1 MGMASLPQ
9 LKLEEMAMFSLC
21 SYKQSMQKMVIIFS
35 SSRCL
40 WRSPA
45 SLFSCKN
52 KLASLIQTY
61 KTNALSFRAASATPS
76 EHTAHS
82 MPGFLYRY
90 LSCLQCLIAPTRT
103 IPNAVQD
110 ATKLVPMEVSVV
122 EYLS

>member
-1 MGMASLPQ
+1 MRMASLPQ
-9 LKLEEMAMFSLC
+9 LKFEEMAMLFLC
-21 SYKQSMQKMVIIFS
+21 SYKQSMQKMVTIFS

-52 KLASLIQTY
+52 KLASMIQTY
-61 KTNALSFRAASATPS
+61 KTNALSFQATSATSS

-90 LSCLQCLIAPTRT
+90 LSCLHCLIAPTRT

-110 ATKLVPMEVSVV
+110 ATKLIPMEVPAV
-122 EYLS
+122 ECSS